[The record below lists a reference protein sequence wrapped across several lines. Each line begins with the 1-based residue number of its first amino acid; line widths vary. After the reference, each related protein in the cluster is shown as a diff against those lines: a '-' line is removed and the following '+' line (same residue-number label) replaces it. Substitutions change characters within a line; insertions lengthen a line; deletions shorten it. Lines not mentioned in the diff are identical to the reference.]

1 MGMGK
6 NKRTVFERPWFTI
19 EEEDY
24 DIAHLEG
31 TPICRVVVPDS
42 VLVCACTDDNKIVF
56 VRQFR
61 PVLDVYMTELPAG
74 AVDSG
79 ECLVDAAA
87 RELYEETGY
96 ACDTLTFVGHC
107 VLSTSRIKGNVYLY
121 FGNNAMQD
129 PRYISKEGTEA
140 VLLNAEELKAKVDSG
155 EFRLIPA
162 LGALLLIKWKLN
174 PKELS
179 DLL

>member
-1 MGMGK
+1 MGK

-24 DIAHLEG
+24 DDLPHLEG
-31 TPICRVVVPDS
+31 KPICRIVAPDS
-42 VLVCACTDDNKIVF
+42 VLMCACTDDNKIVF

-61 PVLDVYMTELPAG
+61 PVLDAYMIELPAG

-79 ECLVDAAA
+79 EYFVDAAA

-96 ACDTLTFVGHC
+96 TCDMLTFVSNC
-107 VLSTSRIKGNVYLY
+107 ALSTSRIKGNVYLY
-121 FGNNAMQD
+121 FGNNARQD
-129 PRYISKEGTEA
+129 PRYASKEGTEA

-155 EFRLIPA
+155 EFRMIPA
-162 LGALLLIKWKLN
+162 LGALLLVKWKLS
-174 PKELS
+174 PKELR
-179 DLL
+179 DL